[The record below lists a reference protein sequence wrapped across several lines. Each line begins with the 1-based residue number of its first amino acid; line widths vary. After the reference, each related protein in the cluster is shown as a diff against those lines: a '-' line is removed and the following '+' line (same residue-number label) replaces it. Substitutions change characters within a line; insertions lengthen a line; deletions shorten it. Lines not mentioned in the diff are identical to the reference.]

1 MRRDVSFGEELW
13 LNEERSTFLFFSV
26 VFEYMAH
33 GMRST
38 DANGNNNPVLF
49 APSTEVTMGADEDDF
64 HTFKRRTAQIER
76 HEKKE
81 EKAKR
86 MMDMKA
92 GVHSG
97 VIKAFGKPPVPS
109 TKKVVYF

>member
-1 MRRDVSFGEELW
+1 MV
-13 LNEERSTFLFFSV
+13 
-26 VFEYMAH
+26 
-33 GMRST
+33 RST
-38 DANGNNNPVLF
+38 DANGNSSVLF
-49 APSTEVTMGADEDDF
+49 APAAEITIGADEDDF

-76 HEKKE
+76 DEKKE

-92 GVHSG
+92 GAHSG
-97 VIKAFGKPPVPS
+97 VVKAFGKPPVPP